1 MHIHNYITINNN
13 NNNNN
18 NNNGTTLHIHNIT
31 LQILGLPDH

>member
-18 NNNGTTLHIHNIT
+18 NTGTTLQIHNIT
-31 LQILGLPDH
+31 LQIIGLPDH